1 MNEGKM
7 QLKKH
12 FKMLNGNISL
22 SDPASFAT

>member
-12 FKMLNGNISL
+12 FKMLNANISL
-22 SDPASFAT
+22 SNPASFAT